1 MHSTPP
7 RPSAGPA
14 LQEEEEEACALNSS
28 LAVGRVKPWAR
39 NGYEWTRASIF

>member
-28 LAVGRVKPWAR
+28 STVGWVKSQTR
-39 NGYEWTRASIF
+39 NGYERT